1 MQRNILSLHENP
13 LYIGLPA
20 VGPGLRPVLCLDV
33 FSANPLYKPIA
44 YNYEKTFLFL
54 FLIPIKQ
61 FQKTKMQ
68 RNILSLHENPLYIG
82 LPAVGPGLRPVLCLD
97 VFSANPL
104 YKQTNTTIQKHFYF
118 CFSYQ

>member
-1 MQRNILSLHENP
+1 MKKI
-13 LYIGLPA
+13 
-20 VGPGLRPVLCLDV
+20 
-33 FSANPLYKPIA
+33 
-44 YNYEKTFLFL
+44 FLFL

-97 VFSANPL
+97 VFSATPL
-104 YKQTNTTIQKHFYF
+104 YKQTNTTIKKLFYF